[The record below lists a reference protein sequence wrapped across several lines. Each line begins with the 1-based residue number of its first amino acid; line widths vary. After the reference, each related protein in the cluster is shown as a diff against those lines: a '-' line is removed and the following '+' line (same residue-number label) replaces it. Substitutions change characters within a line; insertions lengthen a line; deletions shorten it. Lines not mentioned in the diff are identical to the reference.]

1 MKTSYSVASI
11 RERAALRIA
20 VGIYRCSPSI
30 AQERTV
36 TLVIPDSKAI
46 PIGEPTPVK
55 MKLVCVDTVYLAR
68 LHQKRWKCK
77 NVSIVVAYRPT
88 LYLDEKAINILK
100 YYVFVWF

>member
-1 MKTSYSVASI
+1 
-11 RERAALRIA
+11 
-20 VGIYRCSPSI
+20 
-30 AQERTV
+30 
-36 TLVIPDSKAI
+36 
-46 PIGEPTPVK
+46 